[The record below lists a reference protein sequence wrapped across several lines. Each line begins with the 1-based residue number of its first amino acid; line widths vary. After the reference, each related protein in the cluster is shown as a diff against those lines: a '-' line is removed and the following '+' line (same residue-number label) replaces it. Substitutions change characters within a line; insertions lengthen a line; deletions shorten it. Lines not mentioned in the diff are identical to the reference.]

1 MIPVRATVG
10 RDSEFFSDRVLNGR
24 GYNPVASV
32 EHFALMTNTKI
43 HSLSRDVSATVIPAG
58 DVVTLPTGT
67 EVFIVQTLGGN
78 VTVRTDRGLFRIARE
93 DVDAIGGYTA
103 APAEA
108 AKAHGEFS
116 EQAVWDAL
124 KTCFD
129 PEIPVNIVDLGLI
142 YDLAIEPTPS
152 GGQRVDVK
160 MTLTAPGCGMGP
172 VIAEDARQKIAALP
186 NVEEAKVHIVWDPQW
201 TPQMISE
208 TGRKAL
214 GLE

>member
-1 MIPVRATVG
+1 MAKNHL
-10 RDSEFFSDRVLNGR
+10 LNQ
-24 GYNPVASV
+24 
-32 EHFALMTNTKI
+32 
-43 HSLSRDVSATVIPAG
+43 DVTATVIPAG
-58 DVVTLPTGT
+58 DVVTLPRGT
-67 EVFIVQTLGGN
+67 DVFIVQTLGGN
-78 VTVRTDRGLFRIARE
+78 VTVRTDAGLFRINREHTGAIEGFTAPVEAAARE
-93 DVDAIGGYTA
+93 AG
-103 APAEA
+103 
-108 AKAHGEFS
+108 GEFS
-116 EQAVWDAL
+116 EQAVWEAL

-142 YDLAIEPTPS
+142 YDLAIERSET
-152 GGQRVDVK
+152 GGQVVDVK

-186 NVEEAKVHIVWDPQW
+186 SVERAKVHIVWDPQW

>member
-1 MIPVRATVG
+1 MSSSYTLI
-10 RDSEFFSDRVLNGR
+10 RDC
-24 GYNPVASV
+24 P
-32 EHFALMTNTKI
+32 
-43 HSLSRDVSATVIPAG
+43 ATVIPAG
-58 DVVTLPTGT
+58 EAVVIPSGT
-67 EVFIVQTLGGN
+67 EVFLVQALGGN
-78 VTVRTDRGLFRIARE
+78 VTVRTDRGLLRIARE
-93 DVDAIGGYTA
+93 HADSIGGYTPPA
-103 APAEA
+103 EGKPAEA
-108 AKAHGEFS
+108 TAEFS
-116 EQAVWDAL
+116 EQAVWEAL

-142 YDLAIEPTPS
+142 YDLAIEEPS
-152 GGQRVDVK
+152 PGRHAVEVK

-186 NVEEAKVHIVWDPQW
+186 TVERAQVHIVWDPQW